1 MLIFCL
7 LITCVIH
14 VNTYENNEIR
24 NVKDYILDTKLH
36 RIPVERQIFNFKKNG
51 IKIDLKVVPSAKND
65 SVKNKNDDYF
75 PEFPVKDIGKC
86 IIKFSLDCI
95 KKRFIRFIETVSHLD
110 EITLLGQNVKL
121 VKTGIT
127 RRSNARSMNDSDV
140 SIERSVD
147 DFFDS
152 FTLRITLPRWNKQEK
167 NQIDMMFDET
177 AVAEGNVVI
186 SFRIYFL
193 LLVQTY
199 FYDISNIFSFNMIG
213 LMSLKSMMMGGMSL
227 MVSMMML
234 MSKFGKGG
242 GGGGGPWKGGGG
254 GGGGGGDYKEIILLT
269 KSAGGGGGGGGH
281 SSSYGAPPPS
291 SYGAPPSSSY
301 GSPSGGGGYGGGGW
315 GRSFHNKRPMIYD
328 KETKTEIADGFNHI
342 PMTGEVISN
351 AESIDYLDYQDY
363 QEPSSI
369 TNSSSR
375 ISNWNTPSYSA
386 FQDGDIDVSIGSAK
400 NNLKSEAIVNAEGR
414 SFIFNETPPIS
425 IVNVIEK
432 TVDTTT
438 TTEQS
443 VTPEF
448 AINAVYMD
456 EWQAT
461 AEKTNSNVLSTNSNE
476 EIKLQQTELRPKN
489 IPLLHKI

>member
-110 EITLLGQNVKL
+110 EITLLGQDVKL

-177 AVAEGNVVI
+177 AVAEG
-186 SFRIYFL
+186 
-193 LLVQTY
+193 
-199 FYDISNIFSFNMIG
+199 
-213 LMSLKSMMMGGMSL
+213 
-227 MVSMMML
+227 
-234 MSKFGKGG
+234 
-242 GGGGGPWKGGGG
+242 
-254 GGGGGGDYKEIILLT
+254 
-269 KSAGGGGGGGGH
+269 
-281 SSSYGAPPPS
+281 
-291 SYGAPPSSSY
+291 
-301 GSPSGGGGYGGGGW
+301 
-315 GRSFHNKRPMIYD
+315 
-328 KETKTEIADGFNHI
+328 
-342 PMTGEVISN
+342 
-351 AESIDYLDYQDY
+351 
-363 QEPSSI
+363 
-369 TNSSSR
+369 
-375 ISNWNTPSYSA
+375 
-386 FQDGDIDVSIGSAK
+386 
-400 NNLKSEAIVNAEGR
+400 
-414 SFIFNETPPIS
+414 
-425 IVNVIEK
+425 
-432 TVDTTT
+432 
-438 TTEQS
+438 
-443 VTPEF
+443 
-448 AINAVYMD
+448 
-456 EWQAT
+456 
-461 AEKTNSNVLSTNSNE
+461 
-476 EIKLQQTELRPKN
+476 
-489 IPLLHKI
+489 